1 MVTMNNNK
9 NLQVEAEQKNQQ
21 QKFRI
26 ELRQTFEDVT
36 IVKADNESEA
46 VEKVL
51 NDWGSN
57 LNARVEILSIERT

>member
-1 MVTMNNNK
+1 MSNNK
-9 NLQVEAEQKNQQ
+9 RLQVEAEQKNQQ

-36 IVKADNESEA
+36 IVKADNENEA

-51 NDWGSN
+51 NDWGTSV
-57 LNARVEILSIERT
+57 NAKVEIFSVEKS

>member
-1 MVTMNNNK
+1 MNNNK
-9 NLQVEAEQKNQQ
+9 SLQVEAEQKNQQ

-51 NDWGSN
+51 NDWGTSV
-57 LNARVEILSIERT
+57 NAKVEIFSVKKW

>member
-51 NDWGSN
+51 NDWGTSV
-57 LNARVEILSIERT
+57 NAKVEIFSVEKW

>member
-1 MVTMNNNK
+1 MSNNK
-9 NLQVEAEQKNQQ
+9 SLQVEAEQKNQQ

-51 NDWGSN
+51 NDWGSSV
-57 LNARVEILSIERT
+57 NADVKIFSVEKL

>member
-1 MVTMNNNK
+1 MINNK
-9 NLQVEAEQKNQQ
+9 RLQVEAEQKNQQ

-51 NDWGSN
+51 NDWGTSV
-57 LNARVEILSIERT
+57 NAKVEIFSVEKW

>member
-1 MVTMNNNK
+1 MKNTQ

-51 NDWGSN
+51 NDWGTSV
-57 LNARVEILSIERT
+57 NAKVEIFSVEKS

>member
-1 MVTMNNNK
+1 MIVNK

-51 NDWGSN
+51 NDWGTSV
-57 LNARVEILSIERT
+57 NADVKIFSVEKL

>member
-1 MVTMNNNK
+1 MNNNK

-51 NDWGSN
+51 NDWGASV
-57 LNARVEILSIERT
+57 NAKVEIFSVEKW

>member
-1 MVTMNNNK
+1 MYNND
-9 NLQVEAEQKNQQ
+9 NLQVEVDEKNQQ

-51 NDWGSN
+51 NDWGDSV
-57 LNARVEILSIERT
+57 NAKVEIFSVERV

>member
-1 MVTMNNNK
+1 MKNTQ

-51 NDWGSN
+51 NDWGTSV
-57 LNARVEILSIERT
+57 NAKVEIFSVEKW

>member
-1 MVTMNNNK
+1 MNNNK
-9 NLQVEAEQKNQQ
+9 SLQVEAEQKNQQ

-51 NDWGSN
+51 NDWGTSV
-57 LNARVEILSIERT
+57 NAKVEIFSVEKW

>member
-1 MVTMNNNK
+1 MHEQEK
-9 NLQVEAEQKNQQ
+9 LQVEAEQKNQQ
-21 QKFRI
+21 QKFAI
-26 ELRQTFEDVT
+26 QLRQTFEDAT
-36 IVKADNESEA
+36 IVKADNENEA

>member
-1 MVTMNNNK
+1 MNEPEK
-9 NLQVEAEQKNQQ
+9 LQVEAEQKNQQ
-21 QKFRI
+21 QKFAI
-26 ELRQTFEDVT
+26 QLRQTFEDTT
-36 IVKADNESEA
+36 IVKADNENEA

>member
-1 MVTMNNNK
+1 MNEPEK
-9 NLQVEAEQKNQQ
+9 LQVEAEQKNQQ

-51 NDWGSN
+51 NDWGTSV
-57 LNARVEILSIERT
+57 NADVKIFSVEKL

>member
-1 MVTMNNNK
+1 MNNNK
-9 NLQVEAEQKNQQ
+9 RLQVEAEQKNQQ

-51 NDWGSN
+51 NDWGTSV
-57 LNARVEILSIERT
+57 NAKVEIFSVEKS

>member
-1 MVTMNNNK
+1 MSNNK
-9 NLQVEAEQKNQQ
+9 SLQVEAEQKNQQ

-51 NDWGSN
+51 NDWGTSV
-57 LNARVEILSIERT
+57 NAKVEIFSVEKW

>member
-1 MVTMNNNK
+1 MIVNK
-9 NLQVEAEQKNQQ
+9 NLQVEAEQKNKQ

-51 NDWGSN
+51 NDWGTSV
-57 LNARVEILSIERT
+57 NAKVEIFSVEKW

>member
-1 MVTMNNNK
+1 MSNNK
-9 NLQVEAEQKNQQ
+9 SLQVEAEQKNQQ

-51 NDWGSN
+51 SDWGTSV
-57 LNARVEILSIERT
+57 NADVKIFSVEKL

>member
-1 MVTMNNNK
+1 MSNNK
-9 NLQVEAEQKNQQ
+9 SLQVEAEQKNQQ

-51 NDWGSN
+51 NDWGTSV
-57 LNARVEILSIERT
+57 NADVKIFSVEKL

>member
-1 MVTMNNNK
+1 MSNNK
-9 NLQVEAEQKNQQ
+9 RLQVEAEQKNQQ

-51 NDWGSN
+51 NDWGTSV
-57 LNARVEILSIERT
+57 NAKVEIFSVEKS

>member
-1 MVTMNNNK
+1 MIVNK

-21 QKFRI
+21 QEFRI

-51 NDWGSN
+51 NDWGTSV
-57 LNARVEILSIERT
+57 NADVKIFSVEKL